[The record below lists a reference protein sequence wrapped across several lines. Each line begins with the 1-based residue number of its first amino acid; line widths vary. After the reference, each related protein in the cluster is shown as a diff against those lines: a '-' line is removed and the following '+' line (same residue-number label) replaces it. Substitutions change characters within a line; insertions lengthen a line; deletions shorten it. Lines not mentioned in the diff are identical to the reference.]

1 MNYGLIGEKLGHSF
15 SADIHHRLCGYDYE
29 LKEISPDQLSSFIR
43 NRDFSSINVTIPYK
57 EQVIPLLDEVS
68 DAARR
73 IGAVNTIVNRNG
85 VLYGYNTDF
94 LGLKALIERNG
105 ISIKGKTVLVLG
117 SGGTSKTAAAVAED
131 LGCRSIVRVS
141 RTERDDCITY
151 EQAKQ
156 SYAKAEVLINT
167 TPCGMYPRI
176 GESAVDASCFP
187 ALQAVVDVVYNP
199 LRTKLVC
206 DAQARGITAVGGL
219 YMLVAQA
226 AYAAERFTGN
236 SIPEEK
242 IERICRQ
249 LFAEKQNVVLVGMPG
264 CGKSTVG
271 NVLAQQLH
279 RDFIDTD
286 EEIVR
291 RDGRAISD
299 IINTDGE
306 ATFRQLESEIIRTC
320 SARQGCVIA
329 TGGGAILNRENVDL
343 LRENGRI
350 YFLDRSLSLLCAT
363 ADRPLSSSREALEQ
377 RYAERYA
384 LYQQACDVRII
395 ADGDVDDV
403 VNQIRKDLT

>member
-29 LKEISPDQLSSFIR
+29 LKEISPDELSGFIR
-43 NRDFSSINVTIPYK
+43 KRDFSAINVTIPYK

-68 DAARR
+68 DAAKR
-73 IGAVNTIVNRNG
+73 IGAVNTVVNRDG

-94 LGLKALIERNG
+94 LGLKALIERAG
-105 ISIKGKTVLVLG
+105 VSIAGKTVLVLG
-117 SGGTSKTAAAVAED
+117 SGGTSKTAAAVAEN
-131 LGCRSIVRVS
+131 LGCRQVVRVS

-151 EQAKQ
+151 EQAMER
-156 SYAKAEVLINT
+156 YANADVLINT
-167 TPCGMYPRI
+167 TPCGMYPQI
-176 GESAVDASCFP
+176 GESAVDVSCFP

-206 DAQARGITAVGGL
+206 DARAKGIIAVGGL

-226 AYAAERFTGN
+226 AYAAELFTGI
-236 SIPEEK
+236 SIAEEK
-242 IERICRQ
+242 IERIYQQ
-249 LFAEKQNVVLVGMPG
+249 LFTEKQNVVLVGMPG

-271 NVLAQQLH
+271 KALAHQLH
-279 RDFIDTD
+279 RDVIDTD

-299 IINTDGE
+299 IITTDGE
-306 ATFRQLESEIIRTC
+306 AAFRQLESEIIKAC
-320 SARQGCVIA
+320 SSRQGCVIA
-329 TGGGAILNRENVDL
+329 TGGGAILNRDNVNL

-350 YFLDRSLSLLCAT
+350 YFLDRSLELLCAT

-377 RYAERYA
+377 RYAERYT
-384 LYQQACDVRII
+384 LYQQACDIPI
-395 ADGDVDDV
+395 AADGDVDDV